1 MRIFGYYKVTMTKY
15 TNAVF
20 KFLSVSF
27 LGVCFIAGM
36 TGCENFRLLSRD
48 LKTVDENSYRV
59 GGLITNADA
68 QSVKVR
74 VGVVE
79 WDRKASQIRSVDRLD
94 LSAGG
99 GFAFLVRNP
108 ENQYVFAS
116 ADLNNNGQWDL
127 GEPAWAYTNQE
138 GQLAPVPLSKENPV
152 VHLRGALSTATR
164 LPDSLIE
171 DGYRWLEGRKVEDAL
186 TKLGICFVMGEVVT
200 LDDPRFKTE
209 RGPDGLWTPAS
220 LAMKQGFGIYFL
232 EKYDPARIPVLFI
245 HGAGGTP
252 QDWRTAMEKLD
263 RKKYQPW
270 FYFYPSGL
278 RLDALSET
286 LNEGVKLLHNRY
298 PFKRLHVVAH
308 SMGGLIAR
316 DFLSKNV
323 IHDGC
328 SYIDTFISVS
338 SPFNGHE
345 AAGMGVQWA
354 PSVVPSWYDMEVG
367 SDFLRSLF
375 KDSLKGKVKHHLFY
389 SHKAK
394 HSPVMPSENDGAVSL
409 ASQLRHEAQEDAAS
423 VQGYYEDHVS
433 ILKATHAL
441 RRAAEILDEA
451 SPKK

>member
-1 MRIFGYYKVTMTKY
+1 
-15 TNAVF
+15 
-20 KFLSVSF
+20 
-27 LGVCFIAGM
+27 M
-36 TGCENFRLLSRD
+36 TGCANFRLLSID
-48 LKTVDENSYRV
+48 LKKIDENSYRI

-79 WDRKASQIRSVDRLD
+79 WDRKANQILSADRLD

-108 ENQYVFAS
+108 ANQYVFAS
-116 ADLNNNGQWDL
+116 ADLNANGRWDL
-127 GEPAWAYTNQE
+127 GEPTWAYTNE
-138 GQLAPVPLSKENPV
+138 TGQLAPVPITKDKPIA
-152 VHLRGALSTATR
+152 HLRGELSTITR
-164 LPDSLIE
+164 LPDSLMD
-171 DGYRWLEGRKVEDAL
+171 DGYRWLEGRKVEDLL
-186 TKLGICFVMGEVVT
+186 TKLGICFVMGEVVS
-200 LDDPRFKTE
+200 LDDPRFQAE

-220 LAMKQGFGIYFL
+220 MAMKQGFGIYFL

-252 QDWRTAMEKLD
+252 QDWRYAMEKLD

-278 RLDALSET
+278 RLDNLAET
-286 LNEGVKLLHNRY
+286 LNEGITLLHKRY
-298 PFKRLHVVAH
+298 PLKRLHVVAH

-316 DFLSKNV
+316 DFLAKNV
-323 IHDGC
+323 IRDGC

-354 PSVVPSWYDMEVG
+354 PAIVPSWRDMEIG
-367 SDFLRSLF
+367 SEFLRGLF
-375 KDSLKGKVKHHLFY
+375 KDPLKGKVKHHIFY
-389 SHKAK
+389 SHKATS
-394 HSPVMPSENDGAVSL
+394 SPVMPAENDGTVSL
-409 ASQLRHEAQEDAAS
+409 TSQLRAEAQADAAS

-433 ILKATHAL
+433 ILKSSFAL

-451 SPKK
+451 SRKEPNVSCSKK